1 MSNRSGPERRRAE
14 LLKLAAAVADGA
26 PLAAGAGGDAPAVNG
41 LRVLAAL
48 SQRMGALVPEL
59 APPRQRPAL
68 FQWGH
73 LDVIEAIGTGASA
86 QVYRAYDPL
95 LDIEVALKL
104 SRPDLGPRAS
114 AEWIGEARRLARL
127 RHPNVVAVHGVDSH
141 DGRAGLWLDLVD
153 GETLQA
159 YGQRRGPLP
168 ARELCLVGL
177 ELCNG
182 LSAIHDAGLLHR
194 DLKPA
199 NLLRE
204 NNGRVLIADFG
215 AAGSAALAGS
225 VVAERGTP
233 LMMAPE
239 LLAGGSASVASDQY
253 SLGVVLY
260 WLGSGQLP
268 VQAGDLDD
276 LALRHR
282 QRADRP
288 RALPAG
294 PLSVPVLAA
303 LEVLLAPDPAA
314 RPDSARAA
322 ERLLAQALQ
331 GLGPVADPGAGE
343 PGRFDRLVLRDA
355 ELAWLQQEQ
364 RRALLG
370 RAHPIVLV
378 GESGTG
384 KSALLERFGDS
395 LRQQGGRL
403 LRVSLGAYPPG
414 RRRLAA
420 LLGRA
425 LDPDLSGRAALPSE
439 PEALAR
445 RMLANPGGGALAL
458 CLDDLE
464 NAEAAEQ
471 AQLRALIAAL
481 RDSPVLVVGLLR
493 AGERPPPAQIAALVG
508 DGAASVR
515 MLEPFAPEQTEAA
528 IAALLGAP
536 RYEVDLPV
544 QACATLHRLSGG
556 NPFFLTELLRH
567 LVADGALAVDHGQRR
582 WQLHRLSDSLPA
594 SLELAALAR
603 CQSLPA
609 GCRGRL
615 DAAAVLGERFRPAVL
630 AALCGVATA
639 PLLRQLQPALD
650 AGLLDQPGPD
660 QLQFRHGVIQGALY
674 QAIPARRRQSLHADC
689 ARLLGNAV
697 GGAPGARLSL
707 HAERAGDKA
716 TAFRAGLAALQHADS
731 GGPPALSQCER
742 LLDLAGPADASA
754 AERSALELHR
764 IDALLTAGRLREAAA
779 MAGQLDQAC
788 RRRSGSGLDLRVR
801 LALASATFALGR
813 HAAVVDLLQP
823 LLARPVRSRG
833 ANRDLVD
840 QARLLQVRAQAAL
853 GDYRVAEQVLATG
866 LASAPRQPALRL
878 ELQAL
883 YGWCIALQGRL
894 READEALDG
903 ALRMARGA
911 GPAQRANVLRRVH
924 WVKLCRGRYQQAYAL
939 ALAAHGDF
947 RAVGDAT
954 GQAKMSMA
962 LGQTRLLQ
970 GLPEEALGY
979 FNRTVL
985 RLEDI
990 GDRHCEAET
999 LWLAGRACTEL
1010 GRLEDADTRIDRA
1023 LDLIVAVGDRDD
1035 EFRFLIERA
1044 RLRLAQGRHRA
1055 ALDEA
1060 TRARTIADEL
1070 DSRDGVAY
1078 ADTEIAAALLAGG
1091 DSLAALARAE
1101 DAARSLR
1108 RLESGEHWRADWLL
1122 ARCRLA
1128 ATPEQPQAALAA
1140 LASGHDAC
1148 DQVVAELDPDDEAR
1162 RQRAR
1167 RSRQGLAAD
1176 YVGVL
1181 ARTGE
1186 LALARSVAAAWSLPA
1201 PA

>member
-1 MSNRSGPERRRAE
+1 M
-14 LLKLAAAVADGA
+14 KLAGAVADGV
-26 PLAAGAGGDAPAVNG
+26 PLAAGTDADPRAVSG
-41 LRVLAAL
+41 LRVIAAL

-59 APPRQRPAL
+59 APPRQQPAL

-95 LDIEVALKL
+95 LDVEVALKL
-104 SRPDLGPRAS
+104 SRPDLGTRAS

-127 RHPNVVAVHGVDSH
+127 RHPNVVAVHGVDIH

-153 GETLQA
+153 GETLAA

-182 LSAIHDAGLLHR
+182 LAAIHQAGLLHR

-204 NNGRVLIADFG
+204 RNGRVLIADFG
-215 AAGSAALAGS
+215 AAGSAAVAGT
-225 VVAERGTP
+225 VPAERGTP

-239 LLAGGSASVASDQY
+239 LLAGGSASIASDLY

-260 WLGSGQLP
+260 WLGCGRLP
-268 VQAGDLDD
+268 VQADDLDD

-294 PLSVPVLAA
+294 PLPAPLLAA
-303 LEVLLAPDPAA
+303 LEALLAIDPAT
-314 RPDSARAA
+314 RPDSALAA
-322 ERLLAQALQ
+322 ERLLGQALQ
-331 GLGPVADPGAGE
+331 GLGAVPDAGAGE

-370 RAHPIVLV
+370 RAHPILLV

-384 KSALLERFGDS
+384 KSALMERFGDS

-403 LRVSLGAYPPG
+403 LRVSLGSYPPG

-425 LDPDLSGRAALPSE
+425 LDPDATGPAALPAE

-445 RMLANPGGGALAL
+445 RIVASPGSGALVL

-464 NAEAAEQ
+464 NAEDAEQ
-471 AQLRALIAAL
+471 AQLRALVAAL
-481 RDSPVLVVGLLR
+481 RDSQVLVIGLLR
-493 AGERPPPAQIAALVG
+493 AGERPEPAQVAALFG
-508 DGAASVR
+508 DGATSVR
-515 MLEPFAPEQTEAA
+515 ILEPFAPAQTEAA

-536 RYEVDLPV
+536 RYEADLPAR
-544 QACATLHRLSGG
+544 ACATLHRLSGG

-567 LVADGALAVDHGQRR
+567 LVASGALAVDHGQRR
-582 WQLHRLSDSLPA
+582 WHLHQLPGSLPA

-609 GCRGRL
+609 DCREPL
-615 DAAAVLGERFRPAVL
+615 DAAAVLGERFRLAVL
-630 AALCGVATA
+630 AGICGRPAA
-639 PLLRQLQPALD
+639 QLLGQLRPALD
-650 AGLLDQPGPD
+650 AGLLDQAGTD
-660 QLQFRHGVIQGALY
+660 QLQFRHGVIQDALY
-674 QAIPARRRQSLHADC
+674 QAIPARRRQALHADC
-689 ARLLGNAV
+689 ARRLAGDG

-707 HAERAGDKA
+707 HAERAGDPA
-716 TAFRAGLAALQHADS
+716 TAFRAGLAALRRADP
-731 GGPPALSQCER
+731 GDPPALAECER
-742 LLDLAGPADASA
+742 LLALADGADASTDD
-754 AERSALELHR
+754 RCRLELHR

-779 MAGQLDQAC
+779 QAEQLERGC
-788 RRRSGSGLDLRVR
+788 RRRAGSGLDLRLR
-801 LALASATFALGR
+801 LALAKATFALGR
-813 HAAVVDLLQP
+813 HAAVVTLLQP
-823 LLARPVRSRG
+823 LLAGPARTRG
-833 ANRDLVD
+833 DNRDLVD

-866 LASAPRQPALRL
+866 LATPPRQPALRL

-883 YGWCIALQGRL
+883 FGWCIALQGRL

-947 RAVGDAT
+947 RAVGDAA

-999 LWLAGRACTEL
+999 LWLAGRACAEM

-1055 ALDEA
+1055 ALDVA
-1060 TRARTIADEL
+1060 GAARAIADAL

-1078 ADTEIAAALLAGG
+1078 AETEMAAALLADG
-1091 DSLAALARAE
+1091 DSAAALALAE
-1101 DAARSLR
+1101 PAARSLR
-1108 RLESGEHWRADWLL
+1108 RLESGESWRADWVL

-1128 ATPEQPQAALAA
+1128 AVPDQPHAALAA
-1140 LASGHDAC
+1140 LASAHDAC
-1148 DQVVAELDPDDEAR
+1148 DQIVAGLDPDDEAR

-1167 RSRQGLAAD
+1167 RSWRPLAAD
-1176 YVGVL
+1176 YARVL
-1181 ARTGE
+1181 AQSGDS
-1186 LALARSVAAAWSLPA
+1186 ALAGAVALAWDLPV
-1201 PA
+1201 PG

>member
-1 MSNRSGPERRRAE
+1 MSKRSGPERARAE
-14 LLKLAAAVADGA
+14 LLKLAAAVADGE
-26 PLAAGAGGDAPAVNG
+26 PLVAGATGDARAVTG
-41 LRVLAAL
+41 LRVIAAL
-48 SQRMGALVPEL
+48 SRRMGALVPEP
-59 APPRQRPAL
+59 APRRQQRAL

-104 SRPDLGPRAS
+104 SRPDLGARGS

-127 RHPNVVAVHGVDSH
+127 RHPNVVAVHGVDIH

-182 LSAIHDAGLLHR
+182 LSAIHEAGLLHR

-204 NNGRVLIADFG
+204 HNGRVLIADFG
-215 AAGSAALAGS
+215 AAGSAALAGQ
-225 VVAERGTP
+225 VLAERGTP

-239 LLAGGSASVASDQY
+239 LLAGGSASVASDLY

-268 VQAGDLDD
+268 VQADDLDT
-276 LALRHR
+276 LALLHR
-282 QRADRP
+282 QRSDRP

-294 PLSVPVLAA
+294 PLAAPVLAA
-303 LEVLLAPDPAA
+303 LETLLATDPAA
-314 RPDSARAA
+314 RPDGARGA

-331 GLGPVADPGAGE
+331 ALGTVPEASVGE
-343 PGRFDRLVLRDA
+343 PGRFDRLVLREA

-370 RAHPIVLV
+370 RAHPILLV

-384 KSALLERFGDS
+384 KSALMERFGEQ
-395 LRQQGGRL
+395 LRAQGGRL
-403 LRVSLGAYPPG
+403 LRVSLGGYPPG
-414 RRRLAA
+414 RRRLSG
-420 LLGRA
+420 LIGRA
-425 LDPDLSGRAALPSE
+425 LEPGESEPSNLPSE
-439 PEALAR
+439 PDALAR
-445 RMLANPGGGALAL
+445 RLILGHGPGALVL

-471 AQLRALIAAL
+471 AQLRALVAAL
-481 RDSPVLVVGLLR
+481 RDSQVLVVGLLR
-493 AGERPPPAQIAALVG
+493 AGERPEPDQVAALFG

-515 MLEPFAPEQTEAA
+515 MLEPFAPAQTEAA

-536 RYEVDLPV
+536 RYESDLPA

-567 LVADGALAVDHGQRR
+567 LVASGALEVDHGQRR
-582 WQLHRLSDSLPA
+582 WQLRHLPGSLPA

-603 CQSLPA
+603 CQSLPSA
-609 GCRGRL
+609 CRERV
-615 DAAAVLGERFRPAVL
+615 DAAAVLGERFRLALLAGICDLSAAQVL
-630 AALCGVATA
+630 EQ
-639 PLLRQLQPALD
+639 LRPALD
-650 AGLLDQPGPD
+650 AGLLDQSGPD
-660 QLQFRHGVIQGALY
+660 QLQFRHGVIQSALY
-674 QAIPARRRQSLHADC
+674 QAIPARRRQSLHASC
-689 ARLLGNAV
+689 ARLLGGDA
-697 GGAPGARLSL
+697 GGGHDGRLSL
-707 HAERAGDKA
+707 HAERAGDPG
-716 TAFRAGLAALQHADS
+716 TALRAGLAALDQTDP
-731 GGPPALSQCER
+731 GDPPALAECER
-742 LLDLAGPADASA
+742 LLALAGPAGASA
-754 AERSALELHR
+754 AERSQLELHR
-764 IDALLTAGRLREAAA
+764 IDALLNAGRLREAAA
-779 MAGQLDQAC
+779 QAAQLDQDC
-788 RRRSGSGLDLRVR
+788 RRRPGSGLDLRVR
-801 LALASATFALGR
+801 LAMAKAAFALGR
-813 HAAVVDLLQP
+813 HAAVVALMQP
-823 LLARPVRSRG
+823 LLAASTRARG
-833 ANRDLVD
+833 DNRDLVD

-853 GDYRVAEQVLATG
+853 GDYRVAEQVLAAG
-866 LASAPRQPALRL
+866 LATPPRQPALRL
-878 ELQAL
+878 DLQAL
-883 YGWCIALQGRL
+883 FGWCIALQGRL

-903 ALRMARGA
+903 ALRMARGV
-911 GPAQRANVLRRVH
+911 GPAQRANVLRRMH

-939 ALAAHGDF
+939 ALAAHGDY
-947 RAVGDAT
+947 RAVGDAP

-962 LGQTRLLQ
+962 MGQTRLLQ

-1044 RLRLAQGRHRA
+1044 RLRLAQGRHRH

-1060 TRARTIADEL
+1060 TAAAAIAGEL

-1078 ADTEIAAALLAGG
+1078 AQTEMAAALLAAG
-1091 DSLAALARAE
+1091 DHAAALALAE
-1101 DAARSLR
+1101 PAARSLR
-1108 RLESGEHWRADWLL
+1108 RLESGEHWRADWVL

-1128 ATPEQPQAALAA
+1128 GAPGQPQAALAA
-1140 LASGHDAC
+1140 LASAHDAC
-1148 DQVVAELDPDDEAR
+1148 EQVVAELDPDDGAR

-1167 RSRQGLAAD
+1167 RSWQPLAAD
-1176 YVGVL
+1176 YAAVL
-1181 ARTGE
+1181 ARAGDG
-1186 LALARSVAAAWSLPA
+1186 ALAAGVAATWGLAA
-1201 PA
+1201 RA

>member
-1 MSNRSGPERRRAE
+1 MSKRSGPDRSRTE
-14 LLKLAAAVADGA
+14 LLKLAAAVADGV
-26 PLAAGAGGDAPAVNG
+26 PLAAGADDDARAVSG
-41 LRVLAAL
+41 LRVIAAL
-48 SQRMGALVPEL
+48 SQRLGALVPEL
-59 APPRQRPAL
+59 APPRQQPAL

-95 LDIEVALKL
+95 LDVEVALKL
-104 SRPDLGPRAS
+104 SRPGIGARAS

-127 RHPNVVAVHGVDSH
+127 RHPNVVAVHGVDIH
-141 DGRAGLWLDLVD
+141 DGRAGLWLDLVE
-153 GETLQA
+153 GESLAA

-182 LSAIHDAGLLHR
+182 LSAIHEAGLLHR

-215 AAGSAALAGS
+215 AAGSAALAGN
-225 VVAERGTP
+225 VLAERGTP

-239 LLAGGSASVASDQY
+239 ILAGGSASVASDLY
-253 SLGVVLY
+253 SLGVVLF

-268 VQAGDLDD
+268 VQADDLDD
-276 LALRHR
+276 LGARHR

-288 RALPAG
+288 TALPAG
-294 PLSVPVLAA
+294 PLAESVLAA
-303 LEVLLAPDPAA
+303 LEVLLATDPAL
-314 RPDSARAA
+314 RPDSARGA

-331 GLGPVADPGAGE
+331 GLGSIPDAGTSE
-343 PGRFDRLVLRDA
+343 PGRFDRLVLREA

-370 RAHPIVLV
+370 RAHPILLV

-384 KSALLERFGDS
+384 KSALTERFGEG
-395 LRQQGGRL
+395 LRQRGGRL
-403 LRVSLGAYPPG
+403 LRVSLGGYPPG
-414 RRRLAA
+414 RRRLAD
-420 LLGRA
+420 LLARA
-425 LDPDLSGRAALPSE
+425 LDPDRTGPMTLPSE

-445 RMLANPGGGALAL
+445 QVLADHGAGALVI
-458 CLDDLE
+458 CVDDLE
-464 NAEAAEQ
+464 HALAAEQ
-471 AQLRALIAAL
+471 VQLRAFFAAL
-481 RDSPVLVVGLLR
+481 RDSQVLVVGLLR
-493 AGERPPPAQIAALVG
+493 AGERPEPAQVAALFG
-508 DGAASVR
+508 DGPVSVR
-515 MLEPFAPEQTEAA
+515 VLEPFAPEQTEAA

-536 RYEVDLPV
+536 RYESDLPA
-544 QACATLHRLSGG
+544 QACAHLHRLSGG

-567 LVADGALAVDHGQRR
+567 LVASGALVVDHGQRR
-582 WQLHRLSDSLPA
+582 WQLHQLPGSLPA

-603 CQSLPA
+603 CQSMPA
-609 GCRGRL
+609 ACREHL
-615 DAAAVLGERFRPAVL
+615 DAAAVLGERFRLALLSGLCGQPAVR
-630 AALCGVATA
+630 
-639 PLLRQLQPALD
+639 LLDQLRPAID

-660 QLQFRHGVIQGALY
+660 QLQFRHGVIQSALY
-674 QAIPARRRQSLHADC
+674 QAISARRRRALHAQC
-689 ARLLGNAV
+689 ARLLGAD
-697 GGAPGARLSL
+697 GGGGPGAGLSL
-707 HAERAGDKA
+707 HAELAGDPV
-716 TAFRAGLAALQHADS
+716 TAFGAGLAALDNADP
-731 GGPPALSQCER
+731 GDPPALSECER
-742 LLDLAGPADASA
+742 LLALAGPANASS
-754 AERSALELHR
+754 AERTRLELHR
-764 IDALLTAGRLREAAA
+764 IDALLVAGRLREGAAHA
-779 MAGQLDQAC
+779 EQLDQAC
-788 RRRSGSGLDLRVR
+788 RRRAGSRLDLRLR
-801 LALASATFALGR
+801 LALAKAMFALGH
-813 HAAVVDLLQP
+813 HAAVVDLMQP
-823 LLARPVRSRG
+823 LLAGAARARG
-833 ANRDLVD
+833 ETRDLID

-866 LASAPRQPALRL
+866 LATPPRQPALRL

-911 GPAQRANVLRRVH
+911 GSAQRANVLRRLH

-939 ALAAHGDF
+939 ALAAHGDY
-947 RAVGDAT
+947 RAVGDAA

-999 LWLAGRACTEL
+999 LWLAGRACAEL

-1044 RLRLAQGRHRA
+1044 RLRLAQGRHRDALAVA
-1055 ALDEA
+1055 AA
-1060 TRARTIADEL
+1060 ARAIADEL

-1078 ADTEIAAALLAGG
+1078 AQTEMAAAELAGG
-1091 DSLAALARAE
+1091 AGATAL
-1101 DAARSLR
+1101 DLVDPAARTLR
-1108 RLESGEHWRADWLL
+1108 RLESGEHWRADWVL

-1128 ATPEQPQAALAA
+1128 GAPGQPQAALAA
-1140 LASGHDAC
+1140 LASAHDAC
-1148 DQVVAELDPDDEAR
+1148 DQVVAELDPDDDAR

-1167 RSRQGLAAD
+1167 RSRQPLAAE
-1176 YVGVL
+1176 YARVL
-1181 ARTGE
+1181 AQCGDVAMAGRI
-1186 LALARSVAAAWSLPA
+1186 ALTWGLP
-1201 PA
+1201 PPG